1 MLRSRTRGAR
11 GLRGAV
17 PARGH
22 PAGPGERARRG
33 VGARAAGEL
42 ACGRPRAHQP
52 ERSGRQGRRYG
63 CRTDWSEAL
72 TGISR
77 FPPSEPPAEL
87 ALPPA
92 QVEELMQVLV
102 KGLRATQ
109 LYLPNNPVY
118 QRAVDNIK
126 GAFRQVWQ
134 AADDLHF
141 DIGETELRW
150 EETVVYSQDNRGESI
165 AWTLYKDGVRSLTF
179 KRGVE
184 DGEIVKFLG
193 VLQQAKNLL
202 ADAPE
207 DLLTLLWAQDFQFVS
222 YTFRELVSEDA
233 VPIEAGETI
242 PSTPPTAVRQYVEE
256 EAPPKREGLVS
267 IDDFD
272 TTLYFLD
279 EKEVAYLKGEAERE
293 YQQDLRRNV
302 LSMLFDLLELQTYA
316 TVRAELISILENF
329 IPYLLGAGDFRS
341 VAFILRETHV
351 ILQRARELVPEHRQ
365 TLEHLPSRLSQSDA
379 LSQLLQSLDEAAVH
393 PTEEELSELF
403 QELRPEA
410 LSTLMVWIAKL
421 HEPYVRDLV
430 QGAAARL
437 AQSNAA
443 EVLKALASP
452 DSAAQLEMVKLAGR
466 LKLPGAPEGME
477 RLLASEDRGLK
488 LAVVEAL
495 TAISSPS
502 AMRLLERAIDD
513 ADRDVRIAAVRF
525 LGSRGYRNAAA
536 RIESMVT
543 GSKLRNADLTEKMT
557 FFEAFGAIVGA
568 KGIPA
573 LEKMLASKGLLGRKE
588 DPETRACAAMALGKV
603 RTPEARAVLERAA
616 QDKEPLVRNA
626 VTRALR
632 EVGT

>member
-1 MLRSRTRGAR
+1 
-11 GLRGAV
+11 
-17 PARGH
+17 
-22 PAGPGERARRG
+22 
-33 VGARAAGEL
+33 
-42 ACGRPRAHQP
+42 
-52 ERSGRQGRRYG
+52 
-63 CRTDWSEAL
+63 
-72 TGISR
+72 
-77 FPPSEPPAEL
+77 
-87 ALPPA
+87 
-92 QVEELMQVLV
+92 MQVLV

-118 QRAVDNIK
+118 QRAVENIK
-126 GAFRQVWQ
+126 GAFRHVWQ
-134 AADDLHF
+134 ATDDLHF

-150 EETVVYSQDNRGESI
+150 EDAVVYSQDNRSESI

-242 PSTPPTAVRQYVEE
+242 PTTPPTAVRQYVEE

-279 EKEVAYLKGEAERE
+279 EKEVEYLKGEAERE

-351 ILQRARELVPEHRQ
+351 ILQRARELTTEHRQ
-365 TLEHLPSRLSQSDA
+365 TLEHLPARLSQSDA
-379 LSQLLQSLDEAAVH
+379 LSQLVQSLDEASVH

-410 LSTLMVWIAKL
+410 LATLMGWVPKL
-421 HEPYVRDLV
+421 TNERVKELV
-430 QGAAARL
+430 HTAAERL
-437 AQSNAA
+437 ALANAA
-443 EVLKALASP
+443 EVLKALASE
-452 DSAAQLEMVKLAGR
+452 DGATQLEMVRLAGR
-466 LKLPGAPEGME
+466 LKLPGAPEGMGP
-477 RLLASEDRGLK
+477 LLESGDRTLK

-495 TAISSPS
+495 TAIASPA
-502 AMRLLERAIDD
+502 AMRLLEQAVDD
-513 ADRDVRIAAVRF
+513 GDRDVRIAGVRF
-525 LGSRGYRNAAA
+525 LAQRGHRNALARVEAA
-536 RIESMVT
+536 VT
-543 GSKLRNADLTEKMT
+543 GGKLKQADLTEKMT
-557 FFEAFGAIVGA
+557 FFEAYGSLAGA
-568 KGIPA
+568 KGIA
-573 LEKMLASKGLLGRKE
+573 GLEKMLLAKGLLSKKE
-588 DPETRACAAMALGKV
+588 DPETRACAAMALGKI
-603 RTPEARAVLERAA
+603 RSAEARGVLEKAA
-616 QDKEPLVRNA
+616 QDKEALVRNA
-626 VTRALR
+626 VSRALR
-632 EVGT
+632 EVGA

>member
-1 MLRSRTRGAR
+1 
-11 GLRGAV
+11 
-17 PARGH
+17 
-22 PAGPGERARRG
+22 
-33 VGARAAGEL
+33 
-42 ACGRPRAHQP
+42 
-52 ERSGRQGRRYG
+52 
-63 CRTDWSEAL
+63 
-72 TGISR
+72 
-77 FPPSEPPAEL
+77 
-87 ALPPA
+87 
-92 QVEELMQVLV
+92 MQVLV

-118 QRAVDNIK
+118 QRAVENIK
-126 GAFRQVWQ
+126 GAFRHVWQ
-134 AADDLHF
+134 ATDDLHF

-150 EETVVYSQDNRGESI
+150 EDAVVYSQDNRSESI

-222 YTFRELVSEDA
+222 YTFRDLVAEDA

-242 PSTPPTAVRQYVEE
+242 PTTPPTAVRQYVEE

-279 EKEVAYLKGEAERE
+279 EKEVEYLKRETERE

-351 ILQRARELVPEHRQ
+351 ILQRARELTPEHRQ
-365 TLEHLPSRLSQSDA
+365 TLEHLPARLSQSDA
-379 LSQLLQSLDEAAVH
+379 LSQLVQSLDEASVH

-410 LSTLMVWIAKL
+410 LATLMGWVPKL
-421 HEPYVRDLV
+421 TNERVKELV
-430 QGAAARL
+430 HTAAERL
-437 AQSNAA
+437 ALANAA
-443 EVLKALASP
+443 EVLKALASE
-452 DSAAQLEMVKLAGR
+452 DGATQLEMVRLAGR
-466 LKLPGAPEGME
+466 LKLPGAPEGMGP
-477 RLLASEDRGLK
+477 LLESGDRTLK

-495 TAISSPS
+495 TAIASPA
-502 AMRLLERAIDD
+502 AMRLLEQAVDD
-513 ADRDVRIAAVRF
+513 GDRDVRIAGVRF
-525 LGSRGYRNAAA
+525 LAQRGHRNALARVEAA
-536 RIESMVT
+536 VT
-543 GSKLRNADLTEKMT
+543 GGKLKQADLTEKMT
-557 FFEAFGAIVGA
+557 FFEAYGSLAGA
-568 KGIPA
+568 KGIA
-573 LEKMLASKGLLGRKE
+573 VLEKMLLAKGLLSKKE
-588 DPETRACAAMALGKV
+588 DPETRACAAMALGKI
-603 RTPEARAVLERAA
+603 RSAEARGVLEKAA
-616 QDKEPLVRNA
+616 QDKEALVRNA
-626 VTRALR
+626 VSRALR
-632 EVGT
+632 EVGA